1 MQTQRAI
8 RPLRTEPVDLAPV
21 YELLV
26 DADDAPTYEVVSV

>member
-26 DADDAPTYEVVSV
+26 DADAPTYEVVSV